1 MSGWSARTARRWTRT
16 TASSTGSSSTTWG
29 ATSRS
34 SRPRPPSVRTR
45 PSRSRF
51 APARRACSRSP
62 SSTPTRAGSRGRRR
76 SRSRERRP
84 CLVRGGHLGAGRGRG
99 HPLGAR
105 PDRRRGRAGARAG
118 QGQGDPEPPPFSL
131 LRLDGRRVALSD
143 FTGHVVLLYFWTTAS
158 PYGAAELTS
167 TIDKVQRER
176 RERQFTVVA
185 VNVKEKKEEVAPWVE
200 KRGLSPVVLLDT
212 DGGVSAD
219 YRVRALPTGYVSGRD
234 MTLVGRVAGTRACD
248 DGAEKALL
256 DYPTKAM
263 AR

>member
-1 MSGWSARTARRWTRT
+1 MSAGRVWSAVAIL
-16 TASSTGSSSTTWG
+16 ALAAVVGI
-29 ATSRS
+29 
-34 SRPRPPSVRTR
+34 PP
-45 PSRSRF
+45 
-51 APARRACSRSP
+51 APAQIDDEDEREREQAKDREIRRRLP
-62 SSTPTRAGSRGRRR
+62 PWLYDQYKTERDRDTPTVKT
-76 SRSRERRP
+76 ELDT
-84 CLVRGGHLGAGRGRG
+84 LV
-99 HPLGAR
+99 
-105 PDRRRGRAGARAG
+105 GRARLFPLMGR
-118 QGQGDPEPPPFSL
+118 EPPPFSL

-212 DGGVSAD
+212 DGGVSTD
-219 YRVRALPTGYVSGRD
+219 YRVRSLPTVYVIGRD
-234 MTLVGRVAGTRACD
+234 MRLVGRVAGTRAWD

-256 DYPTKAM
+256 DYLTKAV